1 MYFKFFTKMPRNK
14 NLGMGMKYSN
24 ALTTV
29 SANEKAE
36 LVSVYNNRIVTTS
49 LRVAEYFGKEHYRV
63 LRAISELE
71 CSDDFRAANFGVS
84 NYTKQNGNVKKSY
97 PMYYL
102 TRDGF
107 TFLAMGFTG
116 KVAAQFK
123 EAYIKAFDE
132 MEEMLRK
139 QQCTKYA
146 ERLLKSKIRRLNKSL
161 AEGIT
166 ALRKRHGINYGPAG
180 DIQRGIMYMD
190 GCSFEDNLKNI
201 FAQVQN
207 AYLDGYFFA
216 GDSITSSKKLEE
228 ARKAAWNLLNKI

>member
-1 MYFKFFTKMPRNK
+1 MPRNK

-116 KVAAQFK
+116 KIAARFK
-123 EAYIKAFDE
+123 EAYIRAFDE
-132 MEEMLRK
+132 MEETLRK
-139 QQCTKYA
+139 SRQTKFA
-146 ERLLKSKIRRLNKSL
+146 EALLKSYVDRLNKSL
-161 AEGIT
+161 RKAIREG
-166 ALRKRHGINYGPAG
+166 RRRDGSFYGPCG
-180 DIQRGIMYMD
+180 ELQGVISYYD
-190 GCSFEDNLKNI
+190 GMSFEDNLRNI
-201 FAQVQN
+201 LSQVQN
-207 AYLDGYFFA
+207 AYIDGYFFISERFKA
-216 GDSITSSKKLEE
+216 EKRLEE
-228 ARKAAWNLLNKI
+228 IRSAARNLFEKI

>member
-1 MYFKFFTKMPRNK
+1 
-14 NLGMGMKYSN
+14 MGMKYSN

-116 KVAAQFK
+116 KIAARFK
-123 EAYIKAFDE
+123 EAYIRAFDE
-132 MEEMLRK
+132 MEETLRK
-139 QQCTKYA
+139 SRQTKFA
-146 ERLLKSKIRRLNKSL
+146 EALLKSYVDRLNKSL
-161 AEGIT
+161 RKAIREG
-166 ALRKRHGINYGPAG
+166 RRRDGSFYGPCG
-180 DIQRGIMYMD
+180 ELQGVISYYD
-190 GCSFEDNLKNI
+190 GMSFEDNLRNI
-201 FAQVQN
+201 LSQVQN
-207 AYLDGYFFA
+207 AYIDGYFFISERFKA
-216 GDSITSSKKLEE
+216 EKRLEE
-228 ARKAAWNLLNKI
+228 IRSAARNLFEKI